1 MQKRTIVLSIS
12 LPLLVAIGIGVW
24 SSGLAGPGMPVPAQA
39 NVPNLLVLRTF
50 IHIDFA
56 NPFDWK
62 SEQRGDCIA
71 YIPKGGR
78 TAQLTVTLTDRSQQ
92 SFTVDATGS
101 AEVCGDVIHI
111 DTIGPPQ

>member
-1 MQKRTIVLSIS
+1 MQKCRVIGTIALAVLI
-12 LPLLVAIGIGVW
+12 AIGVGVW
-24 SSGLAGPGMPVPAQA
+24 SSGLAGPGAVVPAQ
-39 NVPNLLVLRTF
+39 NIPNLLTLQKF
-50 IHIDFA
+50 IAVDFA

-62 SEQRGDCIA
+62 SEQRVDCIA

-92 SFTVDATGS
+92 TFTIDASGS

-111 DTIGPPQ
+111 DTLGSPQ